1 MKFADV
7 DLARTAGAGT
17 AEAGTAGAPEG
28 NGTAVDTA

>member
-17 AEAGTAGAPEG
+17 AEAGAPEG
-28 NGTAVDTA
+28 DGTAVDTA